1 MKYDMVNEIILHK
14 VCMETKN
21 LSQPSAYK
29 ILVYHS
35 LDVVFR
41 FLFVTRTTFLIITN
55 ISGVVVGVFWSGA
68 KSGKYLLYDAVDNVG
83 ETNGRN

>member
-1 MKYDMVNEIILHK
+1 MVNEIILHK

-21 LSQPSAYK
+21 LSQPSAYE

-41 FLFVTRTTFLIITN
+41 FLFATRTTFWIITK
-55 ISGVVVGVFWSGA
+55 ISGLVVGVFWSGA
-68 KSGKYLLYDAVDNVG
+68 KSGKYLLYDAVDNVRK
-83 ETNGRN
+83 TNGRN

>member
-1 MKYDMVNEIILHK
+1 MVNEIILHK
-14 VCMETKN
+14 VCMQTKN
-21 LSQPSAYK
+21 LSQPSAYE

-41 FLFVTRTTFLIITN
+41 FLFATRTTFWITTK
-55 ISGVVVGVFWSGA
+55 ISGLVVGVFWSGA

-83 ETNGRN
+83 KTNGRN